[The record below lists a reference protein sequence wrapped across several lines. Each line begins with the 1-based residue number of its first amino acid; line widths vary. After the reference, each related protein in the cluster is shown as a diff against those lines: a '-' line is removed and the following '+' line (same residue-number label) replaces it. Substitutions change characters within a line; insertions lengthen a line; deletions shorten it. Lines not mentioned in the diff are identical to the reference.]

1 MPPQVK
7 VSKEHIKSEAFQM
20 TKESG
25 FEAVSARKLAERLN
39 CSTQP
44 IFRVYQNMEEL
55 KADLYEMG
63 TDYMRESMERH
74 KGKSEPAYLSLAK
87 GYIDAA
93 RNEKNL
99 FRLIASVDD
108 LDISGDKEFLLKGEA
123 INYPN
128 MLPGAESLDDE
139 KKGELISAIW
149 FLVHGIAT
157 LIVSGR
163 TEISD
168 KEIGDLINETYFGL
182 LSRVKGEELMQMLL
196 IEQGSVEWV

>member
-7 VSKEHIKSEAFQM
+7 VSKDYIKSEAFQM

-25 FEAVSARKLAERLN
+25 FEAVTARKLAERLN

-44 IFRVYQNMEEL
+44 IFRVYANMDEL
-55 KADLYEMG
+55 KVDLYEMG
-63 TDYMRESMERH
+63 TDYMRESMERQ
-74 KGKSEPAYLSLAK
+74 KGKSEPAYLSLALA
-87 GYIDAA
+87 YIDAA

-108 LDISGDKEFLLKGEA
+108 MNILGAGEFLLKGEA

-128 MLPGAESLDDE
+128 MLPGAEKLSDE
-139 KKGELISAIW
+139 QKGELIRAIW

-157 LIVSGR
+157 LLVAGR
-163 TEISD
+163 TV
-168 KEIGDLINETYFGL
+168 IGDEEIRGLVTETYTGL
-182 LSRVKGEELMQMLL
+182 LSQMRNK
-196 IEQGSVEWV
+196 E

>member
-128 MLPGAESLDDE
+128 MLPGAESLDEE
-139 KKGELISAIW
+139 KRGT
-149 FLVHGIAT
+149 HQRDM
-157 LIVSGR
+157 VSCSWN
-163 TEISD
+163 SD
-168 KEIGDLINETYFGL
+168 LNCFG
-182 LSRVKGEELMQMLL
+182 KD
-196 IEQGSVEWV
+196 

>member
-63 TDYMRESMERH
+63 TDYMRESME
-74 KGKSEPAYLSLAK
+74 
-87 GYIDAA
+87 
-93 RNEKNL
+93 
-99 FRLIASVDD
+99 
-108 LDISGDKEFLLKGEA
+108 
-123 INYPN
+123 
-128 MLPGAESLDDE
+128 
-139 KKGELISAIW
+139 
-149 FLVHGIAT
+149 
-157 LIVSGR
+157 
-163 TEISD
+163 
-168 KEIGDLINETYFGL
+168 
-182 LSRVKGEELMQMLL
+182 
-196 IEQGSVEWV
+196 

>member
-63 TDYMRESMERH
+63 TDYMRKSMERH

-182 LSRVKGEELMQMLL
+182 LSRFKGE
-196 IEQGSVEWV
+196 